1 MLSGQSLSL
10 IVMVVSIDKGPVAHE
25 VLVRREAMLLLLLLH
40 EGLRMVRVR
49 HHRVVVV
56 WIRGRR
62 GHHHEPLL
70 MIRVLEITI
79 LLVIFLVF
87 QY

>member
-25 VLVRREAMLLLLLLH
+25 VLVRREAMLLLLLLLLH
-40 EGLRMVRVR
+40 VGLRMVRVR
-49 HHRVVVV
+49 HQVVVV

-70 MIRVLEITI
+70 KIRVLEITI
-79 LLVIFLVF
+79 LDTGRPMSS
-87 QY
+87 

>member
-25 VLVRREAMLLLLLLH
+25 VLVRREAMLLLVLH
-40 EGLRMVRVR
+40 VGLRMVRVR
-49 HHRVVVV
+49 HQVVVV
-56 WIRGRR
+56 WIRGLR

-70 MIRVLEITI
+70 KIRVLEITI
-79 LLVIFLVF
+79 LDTGRPMSS
-87 QY
+87 